1 MNMRIDT
8 REMEKTEWVKT
19 RNKYIGGSD
28 AAAAA
33 GRNRWKSPYDLWIEK
48 VNGISEPVDNEAVYW
63 GTVLED
69 VVAKEFEK
77 RTGKKVHRVNQMII
91 SEEHPFM
98 AANIDRKVTGED
110 ALLECKTTNAFNSSE
125 WRDNVPEAYYLQV
138 MHYLAV
144 TGYSKAYIAVLI
156 GGQQYKQ
163 FEIERDEKKIAE
175 LIEIERAFWEKV
187 EKEEP
192 PAVDRAT
199 NIFDLQYPESNGET
213 VMIEDVD
220 TVERYIELGEQIK
233 ELEKERDFMQTLIK
247 AELKDNETGIAG
259 NYIVNWKSSSRKSFD
274 TTRFKKEQKELYE
287 EYTKESQTRTMRIKE
302 VKQ

>member
-1 MNMRIDT
+1 MRIATKNHDDWI
-8 REMEKTEWVKT
+8 ET

-33 GRNRWKSPYDLWIEK
+33 GLNQWKSAYDLWVEK

-69 VVAKEFEK
+69 IVAKEFEL
-77 RTGKKVHRVNQMII
+77 RTGKKVRRVNQMII

-125 WRDNVPEAYYLQV
+125 WNDNVPQAYYMQV

-156 GGQQYKQ
+156 GGQQYRQ

-175 LIEIERAFWEKV
+175 LIEIERAFWARV
-187 EKEEP
+187 ENEDP
-192 PAVDRAT
+192 PDIDRAT
-199 NIFDLQYPESNGET
+199 NVIDLQYPESNGET
-213 VMIEDVD
+213 VVIDDVD

-233 ELEKERDFMQTLIK
+233 ELKKERDFMQTLIK
-247 AELKDNETGIAG
+247 AEMKEAEVGMAG
-259 NYIVNWKSSSRKSFD
+259 NYIVSWKSSSRKSFD
-274 TTRFKKEQKELYE
+274 TKKFKAEHEDLYNDFV
-287 EYTKESQTRTMRIKE
+287 KESSTRTMRIKE
-302 VKQ
+302 LKQ

>member
-1 MNMRIDT
+1 MRIAVKNHSEWLQT
-8 REMEKTEWVKT
+8 RA
-19 RNKYIGGSD
+19 KYLGGSD
-28 AAAAA
+28 AAAAL
-33 GRNRWKSPYDLWIEK
+33 GLNPWKSPYDLWVEK
-48 VNGISEPVDNEAVYW
+48 VNGIAEPVDNEAVYW

-98 AANIDRKVTGED
+98 AANIDRKITGED

-125 WRDNVPEAYYLQV
+125 WRDNVPEAYYMQV
-138 MHYLAV
+138 LHYLAV
-144 TGYSKAYIAVLI
+144 TGYSVAYIAVLI

-163 FEIERDEKKIAE
+163 FKIKRDEAKIQK
-175 LIEIERAFWEKV
+175 LIELERAFWARV
-187 EKEEP
+187 ENEEP
-192 PAVDRAT
+192 PGIDRAT
-199 NIFDLQYPESNGET
+199 NVIDLQYPESNGET
-213 VMIEDVD
+213 VVIEDLD
-220 TVERYIELGEQIK
+220 TVVRYIELGEQIK
-233 ELEKERDFMQTLIK
+233 ELKKERDFMQTLIK
-247 AELKDNETGIAG
+247 AEMKDNEVGMAG

-274 TTRFKKEQKELYE
+274 TTRFKKEQADLYN